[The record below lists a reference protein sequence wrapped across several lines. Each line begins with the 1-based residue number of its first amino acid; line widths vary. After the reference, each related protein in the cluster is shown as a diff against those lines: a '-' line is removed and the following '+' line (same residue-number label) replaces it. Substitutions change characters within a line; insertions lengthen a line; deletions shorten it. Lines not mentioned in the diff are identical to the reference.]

1 VKVDMRDVR
10 PKPANLDLD
19 DDRYDIPTFLRK
31 QAD

>member
-1 VKVDMRDVR
+1 VKIDYREAK
-10 PKPANLDLD
+10 PKHAPIDLD

>member
-1 VKVDMRDVR
+1 VKIDYREIKAK
-10 PKPANLDLD
+10 PKSIDLD